1 MAVAIFFELFWLDL
15 LPVGTFI
22 PPHLTFA
29 AFSSLALTVWFD
41 FSSPAKIMIVLFA
54 CMPLAWLGA
63 QLEGIQRTREKKSY
77 NLLLNWAR
85 KPDDTALPGRLI
97 LKSTTVYYINS
108 FILFYVLMLVYVQ
121 VLGAILPPLSGVL
134 NELKVSWAHLLVA
147 ATVGGVMAL
156 RLTRAYAVLFACA
169 GLVLFFSF
177 RHAF

>member
-22 PPHLTFA
+22 PPHLTAATFA
-29 AFSSLALTVWFD
+29 ALSLTVWFD
-41 FSSPAKIMIVLFA
+41 VSSASKILLILFS

-63 QLEGIQRTREKKSY
+63 QLEGVQRMREKRSY

-85 KPDDTALPGRLI
+85 KPDDADLPGRLI
-97 LKSTTVYYINS
+97 AKSTASYFSIS
-108 FILFYVLMLVYVQ
+108 FIVFYVLMLFYVHTLEY
-121 VLGAILPPLSGVL
+121 VMPLVSPL
-134 NELKVSWAHLLVA
+134 LSDLKITWAHLLIA
-147 ATVGGVMAL
+147 ATLGGVMAL
-156 RLTRAYAVLFACA
+156 RLRRAYAVLFVCA